1 MVEQLVSYVIVM
13 FVLAM
18 VPGPDMMIIMKN
30 TLSLNRLAGRITLTG
45 ILAGHL
51 FWIVISVVGLAV
63 IIASSPAI
71 FNTIKYLGAFYL
83 IYIGVQSM
91 RAGVLI
97 PSQSIEHIDS
107 LKETVSRKSLAQS
120 FRQGFVANLLNP
132 KVLIL
137 YMTIIPQFVAD
148 ESQTAL
154 GYNQQI
160 LLLAAILLIVSIV
173 WFLTVVEL
181 VNLLKRWMKSHVF
194 QNWLSKGAGLVIIFF
209 GIRTLFWG

>member
-1 MVEQLVSYVIVM
+1 MVEQLTAYVIVM

-30 TLSLNRLAGRITLTG
+30 TLALNRWAGRITLTG
-45 ILAGHL
+45 ILTGHL
-51 FWIVISVVGLAV
+51 FWIVVSVVGLAV
-63 IIASSPAI
+63 IIANSPAI

-83 IYIGVQSM
+83 IYIGIQSI
-91 RAGVLI
+91 RVGVLV
-97 PSQSIEHIDS
+97 PSQSIDHIDS
-107 LKETVSRKSLAQS
+107 LKESVSRKSLMLS
-120 FRQGFVANLLNP
+120 FRQGFVANILNP

-148 ESQTAL
+148 EGQTAL

-160 LLLAAILLIVSIV
+160 LLLAAILLIVSII
-173 WFLTVVEL
+173 WFMTVVEL
-181 VNLLKRWMKSHVF
+181 VNLLKRWMKSYVF
-194 QNWLSKGAGLVIIFF
+194 QNWLSKGAGAVIIFF

>member
-30 TLSLNRLAGRITLTG
+30 TLSMNRLAGRITLTG

-107 LKETVSRKSLAQS
+107 LKETVSRKSLTQS

>member
-1 MVEQLVSYVIVM
+1 MIEQLTAYVIVM

-30 TLSLNRLAGRITLTG
+30 TLALNRWAGRITLTG
-45 ILAGHL
+45 ILTGHL
-51 FWIVISVVGLAV
+51 FWIAISVVGLAV
-63 IIASSPAI
+63 IIANSPAI

-83 IYIGVQSM
+83 IYIGIQSI
-91 RAGVLI
+91 RAGVLV

-107 LKETVSRKSLAQS
+107 LKETVSRKSLMQS
-120 FRQGFVANLLNP
+120 FRQGFVANILNP

-137 YMTIIPQFVAD
+137 YMTIIPQFVAG
-148 ESQTAL
+148 EEQTIL

-160 LLLAAILLIVSIV
+160 LLLAAILLIVSII
-173 WFLTVVEL
+173 WFMTVVEL
-181 VNLLKRWMKSHVF
+181 VNLLKRWMKSYVF
-194 QNWLSKGAGLVIIFF
+194 QNWLSKGAGVVIIFF

>member
-1 MVEQLVSYVIVM
+1 MVEQLISYVIVM

-30 TLSLNRLAGRITLTG
+30 TLSMNRLAGRITLTG

-107 LKETVSRKSLAQS
+107 LKETVSRKSLTQS

-160 LLLAAILLIVSIV
+160 LLLAAILLNVSIV